1 MDVID
6 LYRHAWTDRSEAFGA
21 RAFSLLMAESP
32 FDMGAILT
40 SPLDEARYIDA
51 HFHGFDDAAAVLESW
66 GRIQGLNPWEREVM
80 ANPRRAHVQA
90 TDEPRLAVAAL
101 KPLREH
107 LQRFGIRYALGVLLP
122 QPDAQLATII
132 IVVRRREGAFSEA
145 ERLAMERVGPHVAEA
160 MMINR
165 AIGLGQGP
173 SADGPAAPARA
184 WMNEYGWI
192 TQSTPAFAR
201 AFDGAGYDVAPMIRQ
216 DWLQH
221 LRSVERVV
229 INDGRQVL
237 EGRPQASGWLLRIRS
252 AGPADFLTRRER
264 EVAEHYADGRNHKE
278 IAAAIGVSPATVRNH
293 LQNAYRKLGVG
304 NRIDL
309 LRALQ

>member
-1 MDVID
+1 MDIID
-6 LYRHAWTDRSEAFGA
+6 LYRYAWTDRSEAFGA
-21 RAFSLLMAESP
+21 RVFSLLMAESP

-40 SPLDEARYIDA
+40 SPLDDARYIDA
-51 HFHGFDDAAAVLESW
+51 HFHGFDDAATVLESW
-66 GRIQGLNPWEREVM
+66 GAVRGLNPWEQEIVTH
-80 ANPRRAHVQA
+80 PRRACVQS
-90 TDEPRLAVAAL
+90 TDEPRLAVASL

-107 LQRFGIRYALGVLLP
+107 LQRFGIRHALGVALP
-122 QPDAQLATII
+122 QPDAELATVIV
-132 IVVRRREGAFSEA
+132 VVRRREGAFSEA
-145 ERLAMERVGPHVAEA
+145 ERLALERVGPHVAEA

-173 SADGPAAPARA
+173 LSGRRAEPARA
-184 WMNEYGWI
+184 WMNEQGQI

-201 AFDGAGYDVAPMIRQ
+201 AFDGAGYEVAPMLGQ
-216 DWLQH
+216 EWLRR
-221 LRSVERVV
+221 LRSAQRIVFD
-229 INDGRQVL
+229 DGRRVL
-237 EGRPQASGWLLRIRS
+237 EGRPQAPGWLLRVRP

-264 EVAEHYADGRNHKE
+264 EGAEHYADGRNHKE
-278 IAAAIGVSPATVRNH
+278 IAATIGVSPATVRNH